1 MRSAIWSAGVKVI
14 FCVICG
20 LERSGTTLVSELLRQ
35 VPGVDAGFEIG
46 VLLGDTPRDFP
57 GLAPYAEELRTHWD
71 LAVPTMAY
79 CCDTDDFAEFYRR
92 LQAATPVL
100 RPGTRAMFDKT
111 PRYLTRLRDC
121 MDKIGVP
128 FIVTYKDPRSV
139 VFSDF
144 KISGAENF
152 DAWFETYAPE
162 KLGYMRL
169 HYASFQRARGNARVC
184 LVRLEELCLQPRA
197 TCTRLFA
204 HVGVHFHLG
213 YLAFRT
219 DRFPATRAGS
229 ITAGAP
235 FEYMTGLGVVRCRRV
250 ARVFGEFDDW
260 FFE

>member
-1 MRSAIWSAGVKVI
+1 LPAPIDVI

-57 GLAPYAEELRTHWD
+57 RLEPYAAALRTNWD
-71 LAVPTMAY
+71 LTEPTLAY
-79 CCDTDDFAEFYRR
+79 CCDT
-92 LQAATPVL
+92 ATPVL

-111 PRYLTRLRDC
+111 PRYVTRLADC
-121 MDKIGVP
+121 MEKIGVP

-144 KISGAENF
+144 KISGATDF
-152 DAWFETYAPE
+152 DSWFETYAPE

-169 HYASFQRARGNARVC
+169 HYEAFQHARARGDTRVC
-184 LVRLEELCLQPRA
+184 LVRLEELCLHPRA
-197 TCTRLFA
+197 TCARLFA

-219 DRFPATRAGS
+219 DCFPATRAGS

-235 FEYMTGLGVVRCRRV
+235 FEYMTGLGILRCRRV
-250 ARVFGEFDDW
+250 ARVFGEFADW

>member
-1 MRSAIWSAGVKVI
+1 VI

-57 GLAPYAEELRTHWD
+57 GLAPYATELRTHWD
-71 LAVPTMAY
+71 LTTPTLAF
-79 CCDTDDFAEFYRR
+79 CCDTEDFAEFYRR
-92 LQAATPVL
+92 LQSATPVL
-100 RPGTRAMFDKT
+100 RPGTQAMFDKT
-111 PRYLTRLRDC
+111 PRYATRLRDC
-121 MDKIGVP
+121 MDKIDVP
-128 FIVTYKDPRSV
+128 FIVTSKDPRSV

-144 KISGAENF
+144 KISGADDF
-152 DAWFETYAPE
+152 DRWFEGYAPG
-162 KLGYMRL
+162 KIGYMRL
-169 HYASFQRARGNARVC
+169 HYEAFKRVQGDARLC
-184 LVRLEELCLQPRA
+184 KVRLEELCLQPRA
-197 TCTRLFA
+197 TCARLFA

-219 DRFPATRAGS
+219 DRFPATRSGS

-235 FEYMTGLGVVRCRRV
+235 FEYMTGLGIVRCRRV
-250 ARVFGEFDDW
+250 ARVFAEFDEW